1 MSAGRGAQAE
11 PESGRRQAQAM
22 TDGPDGAGDDR
33 HCGAEKRNGGT
44 CKRPKGWGTSH
55 PGVGRCKLHGG
66 STPTHERAAEV
77 ELARQECT
85 TLGIPIETHPIEALI
100 HEVWEAAGNVAFYRQ
115 LVRELPTHPEPDAF
129 VEDDSENGGH
139 WERGEP
145 GVYGRTYHVS
155 GIPTGEAKPH
165 VLVVLYND
173 ERKRLREASDSALRA
188 NVDERRVRIAEADA
202 ERITAAQMRALT
214 AMGLG
219 DRMEEFRGCFHREL
233 VAEPEPAHLGATSA
247 GRLG

>member
-1 MSAGRGAQAE
+1 
-11 PESGRRQAQAM
+11 M
-22 TDGPDGAGDDR
+22 TDASGDAGDDK
-33 HCGAEKRNGGT
+33 HCGAKKRNGKH
-44 CKRPKGWGTSH
+44 CERPKGWGTSH
-55 PGVGRCKLHGG
+55 PGVGCCKLHGG
-66 STPTHERAAEV
+66 STPTHERAAEI
-77 ELARQECT
+77 ELARRECL

-115 LVRELPTHPEPDAF
+115 LVQQLPTHPVDDVLVPA
-129 VEDDSENGGH
+129 VEVEGEDGKPQTIPAH
-139 WERGEP
+139 WERGAS

-219 DRMEEFRGCFHREL
+219 DRLEEFRGCFHREL
-233 VAEPEPAHLGATSA
+233 AAGSEPTHLGAASA
-247 GRLG
+247 GGLN